1 VRAGNGKTD
10 DDGNVSAETIIEQS
24 ENLINIQA

>member
-10 DDGNVSAETIIEQS
+10 DDGNVNAETIIEQS